1 VAASLVPRQDCGG
14 LGGADLGPLGART
27 QPRGASSQTNFTA
40 SSDSIGVSLSAAEL
54 MDLCLAE
61 NERHMAGYD
70 SRLLRPT
77 TVPFFIRLA
86 RRFMRPKPAR

>member
-1 VAASLVPRQDCGG
+1 
-14 LGGADLGPLGART
+14 
-27 QPRGASSQTNFTA
+27 
-40 SSDSIGVSLSAAEL
+40 VSLSAVEL

-61 NERHMAGYD
+61 NERRMAGYD